1 MIKWKRVSNIDD
13 EGTCAKFAQVE
24 SLEEL
29 HKRAYESIDRFDNY
43 NYDNDENKI
52 EENEFSVFINISKG
66 RE

>member
-1 MIKWKRVSNIDD
+1 MTKRKRVSNIDD
-13 EGTCAKFAQVE
+13 EGTCANFAQVE

-43 NYDNDENKI
+43 NYDDEENKI

-66 RE
+66 RK

>member
-29 HKRAYESIDRFDNY
+29 HKKKR
-43 NYDNDENKI
+43 
-52 EENEFSVFINISKG
+52 
-66 RE
+66 